1 MERRLIFQGRL
12 ENFIASGL
20 FRRLQFVLSIV
31 VSGGLGWLVMRS
43 LNWSEVGATIR
54 GFPDRLEFVL
64 LAFVPLLASGVLR
77 AARWHVLMPGERA
90 SFWQV
95 YVTQNTGIGINNLLP
110 IRMMSEPVQLMLIT
124 RRYKTPFST
133 ALASLVAG
141 NVMEIF
147 ATMLLMGLGLTF
159 VSSLRGAS
167 IQLAGF
173 VILAIVTVVVLVV
186 VARGLGSVP
195 VARNARFFQ
204 QITTAVGVLRER
216 PLRLAASFAVTTLS
230 WGLMGMSGWLLAQ
243 GTGFDVNVLTMAV
256 VLVAAAFFTSAAPS
270 LPAGV
275 GAYHWAVV
283 YTLGLLGIGQEQAT
297 TFAFMMHLLVFAP
310 PTVIALYML
319 SRVGA
324 GMLLKRGGLAEA
336 EMAQDGRSASV
347 NGEDHS
353 GAAAAVE
360 ARAELGAMRRITD
373 ERRV

>member
-1 MERRLIFQGRL
+1 MIIQGRL
-12 ENFIASGL
+12 ENFIGSGA
-20 FRRLQFVLSIV
+20 FRRLQLVLSV
-31 VSGGLGWLVMRS
+31 VVGGGLAWLVTRS
-43 LNWSEVGATIR
+43 LDWSEVAATLR
-54 GFPDRLEFVL
+54 GFPDRLEYVF
-64 LAFVPLLASGVLR
+64 LAVIPLLASGMLR
-77 AARWHVLMPGERA
+77 AARWHVLMPDERA

-110 IRMMSEPVQLMLIT
+110 IRMMSEPVQLILIT

-141 NVMEIF
+141 NVMDIF
-147 ATMLLMGLGLTF
+147 ATVMLMGLGLVF

-173 VILAIVTVVVLVV
+173 VILAVVTAVVLVV
-186 VARGLGSVP
+186 AAKGLGSIP

-204 QITTAVGVLRER
+204 QVATAVGVLRER
-216 PLRLAASFAVTTLS
+216 PLRLALSFGATTLS
-230 WGLMGMSGWLLAQ
+230 WGLMGMTGWLLAQ
-243 GTGFDVNVLTMAV
+243 GVGFDVNLLTMAV

-270 LPAGV
+270 LPGGI

-283 YTLGLLGIGQEQAT
+283 YTLGLLGVGQEQAT

-310 PTVIALYML
+310 PTGIALYML

-336 EMAQDGRSASV
+336 EVGRNGRTAGVNGASAS
-347 NGEDHS
+347 
-353 GAAAAVE
+353 GAPAVVE
-360 ARAELGAMRRITD
+360 ARVLPGAGRRLTD
-373 ERRV
+373 DRRV